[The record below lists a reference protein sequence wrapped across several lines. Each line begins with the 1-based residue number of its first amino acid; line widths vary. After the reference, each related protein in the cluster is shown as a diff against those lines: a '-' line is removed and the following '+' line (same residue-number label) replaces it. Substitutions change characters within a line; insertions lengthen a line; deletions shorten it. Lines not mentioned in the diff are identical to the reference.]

1 MAAKLLT
8 QVVTRIV
15 NNKEKAGAYGVSI
28 LNLPHFE
35 YAEFV
40 QNLKGDKGKQVFF
53 LGFTYED
60 ENSLKGILP
69 IIENVSYSFSIEDA
83 EESRN
88 SGNEDIFRVLVI
100 KRAEIEKLSSLRWFH
115 EVTVDMVYNQ
125 SCQYV
130 LDELKET
137 NSVINSLIHALKRK
151 SIRDVLGFERVLEYL
166 QELMYAPLED
176 LPNRIKDSYYKPCV
190 LG

>member
-1 MAAKLLT
+1 MAARLLT

-28 LNLPHFE
+28 LNLPHFD

-40 QNLKGDKGKQVFF
+40 RKLKGDKGKQVFF

-60 ENSLKGILP
+60 ENSLKGLLP

-100 KRAEIEKLSSLRWFH
+100 KQKL
-115 EVTVDMVYNQ
+115 
-125 SCQYV
+125 
-130 LDELKET
+130 
-137 NSVINSLIHALKRK
+137 K
-151 SIRDVLGFERVLEYL
+151 SF
-166 QELMYAPLED
+166 P
-176 LPNRIKDSYYKPCV
+176 P
-190 LG
+190 

>member
-53 LGFTYED
+53 LGFTYD
-60 ENSLKGILP
+60 CFL
-69 IIENVSYSFSIEDA
+69 
-83 EESRN
+83 
-88 SGNEDIFRVLVI
+88 
-100 KRAEIEKLSSLRWFH
+100 
-115 EVTVDMVYNQ
+115 
-125 SCQYV
+125 
-130 LDELKET
+130 
-137 NSVINSLIHALKRK
+137 
-151 SIRDVLGFERVLEYL
+151 LGTL
-166 QELMYAPLED
+166 
-176 LPNRIKDSYYKPCV
+176 
-190 LG
+190 